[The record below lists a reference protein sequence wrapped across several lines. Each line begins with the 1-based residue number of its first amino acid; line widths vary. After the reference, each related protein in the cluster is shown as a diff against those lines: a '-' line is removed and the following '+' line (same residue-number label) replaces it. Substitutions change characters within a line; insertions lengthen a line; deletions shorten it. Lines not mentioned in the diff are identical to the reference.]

1 MACCRSFASHHQFN
15 VISMTEFGKA
25 VRTVFPDVR
34 ERRLGKRGG
43 TKYSL
48 WSSYC

>member
-1 MACCRSFASHHQFN
+1 M
-15 VISMTEFGKA
+15 SMTEFGKA
-25 VRTVFPDVR
+25 LRTVFPNVR

-48 WSSYC
+48 